1 MTIAEKIY
9 HDGKEEGEK
18 EGKMEGKM
26 EGKIENMHEM
36 IEFALE
42 LKFGLT
48 SKPFAEEVKKIED
61 YEKLKEIKIAIKNHD
76 SLDKLVKSINI

>member
-9 HDGKEEGEK
+9 HDGKE
-18 EGKMEGKM
+18 

-48 SKPFAEEVKKIED
+48 SKLFAEEVKKIDD
-61 YEKLKEIKIAIKNHD
+61 YEKLFQISFFHFSNWHAINVCPGCVHAPGLY
-76 SLDKLVKSINI
+76 SFPWQ

>member
-18 EGKMEGKM
+18 EGKMEGK
-26 EGKIENMHEM
+26 IENMHEM

-42 LKFGLT
+42 LKFGST
-48 SKPFAEEVKKIED
+48 SKSFAEDIKKIED

-76 SLDKLVKSINI
+76 SLDKLEKSIDI